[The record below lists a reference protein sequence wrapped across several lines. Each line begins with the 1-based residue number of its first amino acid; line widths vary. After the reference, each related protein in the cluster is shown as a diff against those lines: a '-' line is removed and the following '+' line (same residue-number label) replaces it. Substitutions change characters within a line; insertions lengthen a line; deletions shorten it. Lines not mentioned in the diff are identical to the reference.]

1 MSSNGSY
8 GELSRSYL
16 EKKSGQGDSD
26 VEWEVDLPEA
36 GEYELFVY
44 NNKSRADDNNSRS
57 FYSRG
62 KKKRNPVQKY
72 RFVYAGGVKEVDLDL
87 LHEEDGWASLGTY
100 RFPAGK
106 AKVILSGK
114 GVDQYQYLYADAVKW
129 VKVK

>member
-44 NNKSRADDNNSRS
+44 NNKSLGRNSIIS
-57 FYSRG
+57 KG
-62 KKKRNPVQKY
+62 KKKKDPVQRY
-72 RFVYAGGVKEVDLDL
+72 RFVYAGGSKVVEIAP
-87 LHEEDGWASLGTY
+87 LHAEDGWVSLGTY
-100 RFPAGK
+100 RFHAGK
-106 AKVILSGK
+106 AKVTLSGK
-114 GVDQYQYLYADAVKW
+114 GADQYHFIYADAVKW
-129 VKVK
+129 VKVR